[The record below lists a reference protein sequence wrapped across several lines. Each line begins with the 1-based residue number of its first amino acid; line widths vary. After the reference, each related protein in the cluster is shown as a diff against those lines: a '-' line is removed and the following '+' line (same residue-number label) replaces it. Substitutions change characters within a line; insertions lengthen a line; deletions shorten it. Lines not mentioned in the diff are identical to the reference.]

1 MPTMLMRKVR
11 SMQKGLLPLHSL
23 GNWLLTLQEIAPL
36 IGALVMVIIVVVLVV
51 VIVKWG
57 QYWIKK
63 GLEESRP
70 QQGELATDNP
80 SLLTD

>member
-1 MPTMLMRKVR
+1 
-11 SMQKGLLPLHSL
+11 MQKSL
-23 GNWLLTLQEIAPL
+23 FPINSSGNWLLTLQEIAPL
-36 IGALVMVIIVVVLVV
+36 IGTLVILIIIVVIVI